1 MQRAGIDFETAWEGT
16 KFTAGVLGVVESSK
30 EVFNSVWQNK
40 NAVANSKLITLGR
53 VIGVIGI
60 LDHSQSL
67 VNEVQKG
74 GFSNAKVYYYTGAL
88 LIDGALFTGK
98 VTNPYYLGGAALF
111 SIVDGGLNIYW
122 NQQEIYN
129 QRR

>member
-60 LDHSQSL
+60 LDHSPAGASL
-67 VNEVQKG
+67 RLVPFLKQ
-74 GFSNAKVYYYTGAL
+74 F
-88 LIDGALFTGK
+88 
-98 VTNPYYLGGAALF
+98 
-111 SIVDGGLNIYW
+111 LNFVKF
-122 NQQEIYN
+122 ETLPL
-129 QRR
+129 